1 MSRLNGL
8 CFVLVM
14 ACACASGGN
23 TSRRARDAAVIGI
36 DASAPR
42 IIDAGLSV
50 TSDSG
55 RGLMP
60 DTSYA
65 RFDGGSDAP
74 VSMTENCNGRDD
86 DLDGSSDENF
96 SCPLGR
102 MGEICVTSCGANGF
116 RLCEEGCRWSA
127 SCRNFPEQ
135 CNDTLDNDCDGT
147 IDEGCA
153 MFDCDAERIG
163 THLRLEALAALGD
176 CAEGWTL
183 VLWGAGGRFEEYRS
197 LPGRPLDAEIG
208 SDWTGWAALTAYC
221 GSWDRVHRFESMTSA
236 SAYAAGV
243 SIRLDGH
250 EIGRDVL
257 VCYDP
262 GGLLSR
268 PLIPIECGLD
278 PCPGSSY

>member
-1 MSRLNGL
+1 MSRLYGL

-55 RGLMP
+55 RGFMP
-60 DTSYA
+60 DAA
-65 RFDGGSDAP
+65 RPSP
-74 VSMTENCNGRDD
+74 ETCNGLDD
-86 DLDGSSDENF
+86 DFDGSSDENF
-96 SCPLGR
+96 GCPLGR
-102 MGEICVTSCGANGF
+102 MGEICVTSCGVNGF
-116 RLCEEGCRWSA
+116 RLCEEGCRWST
-127 SCRNFPEQ
+127 SCRSFQEQ
-135 CNDTLDNDCDGT
+135 CDTLDNDCDGT

-153 MFDCDAERIG
+153 SFDCEGATIG
-163 THLRLEALAALGD
+163 SRLHLEALASLGE
-176 CAEGWTL
+176 CSAGWTL
-183 VLWGAGGRFEEYRS
+183 VLWGAGGRFEEYLS
-197 LPGRPLDAEIG
+197 APGRPLDVEIG

-221 GSWDRVHRFESMTSA
+221 SSWDRVRRFESMTSA
-236 SAYAAGV
+236 SAYAAGI
-243 SIRLDGH
+243 SIRLDGR
-250 EIGRDVL
+250 EIGHDVL

-262 GGLLSR
+262 GGSLFR

-278 PCPGSSY
+278 PCPGPSY